1 MMIKTE
7 GYVSNDTKTG
17 IDVIPIKPVYQIQID
32 DLKNKV
38 DELESEIGAL
48 EDKVEILKEII
59 KNLAELI

>member
-1 MMIKTE
+1 MIKTE

-38 DELESEIGAL
+38 DELESELGEL
-48 EDKVEILKEII
+48 EDKIELLKELV
-59 KNLAELI
+59 KTMAELL